1 MAKLA
6 KFLQGV
12 AGAAGGAGLNVE
24 EVFSTY
30 LYEGTGAAQTITNGI
45 DLSGE
50 GGMVW
55 IKCRNAAENHNLYDT
70 ERGSPKF
77 LESNTTDAEN
87 SGGASGFNGFNSDGF
102 SLATN
107 DSDTNNSNND
117 YASGHSAK
125 PLSSL
130 MW

>member
-45 DLSGE
+45 DLDGE
-50 GGMVW
+50 GGLLWLKVRDQNRLHW
-55 IKCRNAAENHNLYDT
+55 LVDS
-70 ERGSPKF
+70 ERD
-77 LESNTTDAEN
+77 LD
-87 SGGASGFNGFNSDGF
+87 DG
-102 SLATN
+102 
-107 DSDTNNSNND
+107 
-117 YASGHSAK
+117 
-125 PLSSL
+125 LSSNETSPYIGYTN
-130 MW
+130 